1 MIRSSAH
8 VRTMNPRQEGDFTVN
23 SLDEIDREMLRVL
36 QDEGRIS
43 VTELAARVH
52 LSQPAT
58 SARLRRLEDA
68 GVISGYAARVVPEA
82 VGLTTHA
89 IVRLR
94 TTHAQIADALK
105 QFERLPEVSTIY
117 RVTGE
122 DCFVLDVN
130 ARDAGRLEEVI
141 DAIGRFGPVST
152 SLVLREY
159 PAHRITPAL

>member
-1 MIRSSAH
+1 MDHTQKGAFA
-8 VRTMNPRQEGDFTVN
+8 VD
-23 SLDEIDREMLRVL
+23 SLDEIDRDMLRIL
-36 QDEGRIS
+36 QDEGRVS

-58 SARLRRLEDA
+58 SARLRRLEDS
-68 GVISGYAARVVPEA
+68 GVIAGYGARIAPEA

-89 IVRLR
+89 VVRLR

-105 QFERLPEVSTIY
+105 QFESLTEVSRIY

-122 DCFVLDVN
+122 DCFVLDVH
-130 ARDAGRLEEVI
+130 ARDAGRLEDVI

-159 PAHRITPAL
+159 PAHRITPEP

>member
-1 MIRSSAH
+1 M
-8 VRTMNPRQEGDFTVN
+8 N
-23 SLDEIDREMLRVL
+23 SLDEIDRDLIRVL
-36 QDEGRIS
+36 QGEGRIS
-43 VTELAARVH
+43 VTELATRVR

-68 GVISGYAARVVPEA
+68 GVISGYGACLSPEA
-82 VGLTTHA
+82 LGLTTHA
-89 IVRLR
+89 VVRLR
-94 TTHAQIADALK
+94 TTHAQIADALQ
-105 QFERLPEVSTIY
+105 QFGDLTEVSRIY

-122 DCFVLDVN
+122 DCFILDVH

-159 PAHRITPAL
+159 PAHPLTPTV